1 MKLQNIK
8 PNGGG
13 TISIYLPP
21 DVVQQLTQV
30 LALGAKSA
38 SLLVTESLRLS
49 LPSIEKKFRAGKATS
64 LQKKGLK
71 IRNR

>member
-30 LALGAKSA
+30 LALGAKST

-49 LPSIEKKFRAGKATS
+49 LPGIEKKFRAGRATR
-64 LQKKGLK
+64 LQKKGGK
-71 IRNR
+71 